1 MKEQDFCPVKQQ
13 LKSGIYYTA
22 LSPALWPIPGLHD
35 SASCSFPS
43 HVKLQVNNSLELESG

>member
-13 LKSGIYYTA
+13 LKSGIYYAA